1 MLQSNRLQLP
11 QEGTYIGF
19 DNSISYSLDSVKGL
33 DEKFLENLKEN
44 LSVRYLGRGK
54 TMDENKISSII
65 KESITEATAPI
76 VEKVDGVAEQIEIL
90 ANRVNEQDALI
101 TQLVEDNDN
110 KSQIIT
116 EQRGIIDEQQ
126 ATIDELKKELEKALT
141 ENKQLK
147 DEKALADD
155 VLKNVSDKLL
165 LAVPQFEHKDYAS
178 QYAEMGE
185 LLSDVEFIPADKVHE
200 QKVENAM
207 LKGELTDTKQTL
219 SDIQAELKTVKTE
232 NVSLRQEIDRLVS
245 RAEKVMT
252 ATIDEPDKAEE
263 TDRGNDTPGK
273 EGKSDIDIFER

>member
-1 MLQSNRLQLP
+1 
-11 QEGTYIGF
+11 
-19 DNSISYSLDSVKGL
+19 LDSVKGL

-44 LSVRYLGRGK
+44 LSARYSKEVK
-54 TMDENKISSII
+54 TVDENKISSII
-65 KESITEATAPI
+65 KESVTEATAPI
-76 VEKVDGVAEQIEIL
+76 VKKVDGVAEQIEIL

-101 TQLVEDNDN
+101 TQLVEDNDS

-126 ATIDELKKELEKALT
+126 ATIDELRKELEKALT

-147 DEKALADD
+147 DEKALAND
-155 VLKNVSDKLL
+155 VLKSVSDKLL
-165 LAVPQFEHKDYAS
+165 LAVPQFEHKDYTS

-252 ATIDEPDKAEE
+252 ATIDEPEKTEE

-273 EGKSDIDIFER
+273 EGKSDVEIFER